1 MDYLLNGLPYFPG
14 TTVFGTGLFADGT
27 AAAPSVSFTNDPDT
41 GLYRIGPNN
50 IGVAANGAKVLDIA
64 TTGLGITGTATIS
77 STTAGS
83 SGAGALV
90 VTGGLA
96 TGDASYIGGTI
107 TAVGTGTHTFGTTNT
122 VTMAAGT
129 MTLQG
134 ATAVASGRLKLQS
147 SNTDYGNGVTLLY
160 SSVSP
165 DASAR
170 AWQIASNF
178 IANGNLDFLVSA
190 SNSTQATGAA
200 ISFTSAGGINAAGAV
215 AIGNTVGV
223 GVAVASTHK
232 VTMVIGGVTYYLLA
246 SNV

>member
-1 MDYLLNGLPYFPG
+1 MM
-14 TTVFGTGLFADGT
+14 
-27 AAAPSVSFTNDPDT
+27 SWRQDT
-41 GLYRIGPNN
+41 GD
-50 IGVAANGAKVLDIA
+50 V
-64 TTGLGITGTATIS
+64 TIS

-83 SGAGALV
+83 SGAGALFLQ
-90 VTGGLA
+90 GGLSA
-96 TGDASYIGGTI
+96 AGASYIGGTI

-122 VTMAAGT
+122 VTMAAGA

-134 ATAVASGRLKLQS
+134 ATAVTSGRLKLQS

-178 IANGNLDFLVSA
+178 IASGNLDFLVSA

-215 AIGNTVGV
+215 AIGNTVGAA
-223 GVAVASTHK
+223 VAVASTHK
-232 VTMVIGGVTYYLLA
+232 VTVVIGGVTYYLLA
-246 SNV
+246 TNVP